1 MDWASSLFVALLMT
15 DITGT
20 IFFLIGRVF
29 IKLAHKDVMFMR
41 LVNAITLSAYLIP
54 YVYIVFGVTE
64 WIRKGEI
71 VSVFNLFYYTPMIRE
86 ASLLLGCIWFGLI
99 LGLLGRSLYRRYR
112 WMWLCRG
119 NIPEEEEAIE
129 RLFAEIC
136 DELGIAGKVSL
147 CRNDLRDMPCITRYH
162 GFVVML
168 PLVHYTE
175 KEAKV
180 IFYHEL
186 CHYLNKDLYL
196 KSISGMVG
204 LLHIFN
210 PAVNIL
216 VKEMKLLNEECCDRA
231 ACKKGSE
238 SFNSNGYFKVI
249 DKLLTD
255 GDRGNRYWSLAA
267 VDDRSNYERRVESM
281 ANYHEHGGLKRGTV
295 LVLAV
300 AFLLGSSI
308 TSLAAG
314 DGVADAY
321 QGLAEETKVKSIHG
335 GNIVDGEAVRI
346 LSKTFDIDPDKVIM
360 MEEEIEPY
368 LRYKQ
373 VRWTVPAGTTCVSL
387 GMDVKEGDVVCVSV
401 EGDPDTIE
409 YETGLKDPYNIMWYV
424 PASGYVHED
433 FTIEIS
439 GVHYFFVTNLSE
451 TQSLKID
458 ALITRPD
465 P

>member
-1 MDWASSLFVALLMT
+1 MDWASSLFVALIMT

-20 IFFLIGRVF
+20 IFFLFGRVF
-29 IKLAHKDVMFMR
+29 IRLAHKDVMFAR
-41 LVNAITLSAYLIP
+41 LINAITLTAYLVP
-54 YVYIVFGVTE
+54 FVYIVLYAVEWVKMDRNVTD
-64 WIRKGEI
+64 
-71 VSVFNLFYYTPMIRE
+71 FNFFFTTPLLQE
-86 ASLLLGCIWFGLI
+86 ASILLGCMWISLS
-99 LGLLGRSLYRRYR
+99 LALLGRSLFRKYR
-112 WMWLCRG
+112 WVWLCRG

-136 DELGIAGKVSL
+136 EEFGIAGKVSL
-147 CRNDLRDMPCITRYH
+147 CRNDLIGMPCITQYH
-162 GFVVML
+162 GYVVML

-175 KEAKV
+175 QEAKV

-196 KSISGMVG
+196 KSISGIVG

-210 PAVNIL
+210 PVAHIL

-238 SFNSNGYFKVI
+238 SFDSKGYFKVI

-255 GDRGNRYWSLAA
+255 GDRGNGYWSLAA
-267 VDDRSNYERRVESM
+267 ADDRSNYERRVESM
-281 ANYHEHGGLKRGTV
+281 ANYHKHGGLKRGTV
-295 LVLAV
+295 LVLALT
-300 AFLLGSSI
+300 FLLGSSI

-321 QGLAEETKVKSIHG
+321 QGLVKETRAKSTNDGSTAEE
-335 GNIVDGEAVRI
+335 EAVRI
-346 LSKTFDIDPDKVIM
+346 LSKAFDVDPDKVII

-373 VRWTVPAGTTCVSL
+373 VRWTVPADTICVSL

-401 EGDPDTIE
+401 EGTPDTIE
-409 YETGLKDPYNIMWYV
+409 YETGLKDPYAIMWYV
-424 PASGYVHED
+424 TGSGYIHED
-433 FTIEIS
+433 FTIKTS
-439 GVHYFFVTNLSE
+439 GTHYFYVYNYSE
-451 TQSLKID
+451 TESLKID

>member
-1 MDWASSLFVALLMT
+1 MT

-20 IFFLIGRVF
+20 IFFLFGRVF
-29 IKLAHKDVMFMR
+29 IRLAHKDVVFAR
-41 LVNAITLSAYLIP
+41 LINAITMTAYLVP
-54 YVYIVFGVTE
+54 FVYIVLYAAE
-64 WIRKGEI
+64 WIKMHRN
-71 VSVFNLFYYTPMIRE
+71 VTDFNFYFDTPVIWETSM
-86 ASLLLGCIWFGLI
+86 LLGCIWISLS
-99 LGLLGRSLYRRYR
+99 LALLGRSLYRRYR
-112 WMWLCRG
+112 WVWLCRG
-119 NIPEEEEAIE
+119 NIPEEEEEIE
-129 RLFAEIC
+129 RLFAKIC

-147 CRNDLRDMPCITRYH
+147 CRNDLIGMPCITRYH
-162 GFVVML
+162 GYVVML

-175 KEAKV
+175 EEAKV

-196 KSISGMVG
+196 KSISGIVG

-210 PAVNIL
+210 PVVHIL
-216 VKEMKLLNEECCDRA
+216 VKEMKLLNEEYCDRA

-238 SFNSNGYFKVI
+238 SFNSKGYFIVI

-255 GDRGNRYWSLAA
+255 GDRGNGYWSLAA
-267 VDDRSNYERRVESM
+267 ADDRSNYERRVESM
-281 ANYHEHGGLKRGTV
+281 ANYHKHGGPKRGTV

-314 DGVADAY
+314 DGVTDAY
-321 QGLAEETKVKSIHG
+321 QGLVKETSIRG
-335 GNIVDGEAVRI
+335 TYDVNVADGEADRI
-346 LSKTFDIDPDKVIM
+346 LSKVFDVDPDKVII

-373 VRWTVPAGTTCVSL
+373 VRWTVPADTICTSL

-401 EGDPDTIE
+401 EGTPDTIE
-409 YETGLKDPYNIMWYV
+409 YETGLQDPYNIMWYV
-424 PASGYVHED
+424 TGKGYIHQDFIIETSGTYYFYVYNYSKTE
-433 FTIEIS
+433 
-439 GVHYFFVTNLSE
+439 G
-451 TQSLKID
+451 LKID
-458 ALITRPD
+458 AMITRPD

>member
-41 LVNAITLSAYLIP
+41 LVNAITLSAYLVP
-54 YVYIVFGVTE
+54 YVYIVFCVTE
-64 WIRKGEI
+64 WIRNGE
-71 VSVFNLFYYTPMIRE
+71 VVHAFNLFYNTPVIWE
-86 ASLLLGCIWFGLI
+86 ASMLLGCIWFGLI

-112 WMWLCRG
+112 WTWLCRG

-136 DELGIAGKVSL
+136 DELGISGKVSL

-196 KSISGMVG
+196 KSISGIVG

-210 PAVNIL
+210 PAVHIL
-216 VKEMKLLNEECCDRA
+216 VKEMNLLCEECCDRA
-231 ACKKGSE
+231 ACKKGLE
-238 SFNSNGYFKVI
+238 SFDGREYFSVIYNLLMDDDRKNG
-249 DKLLTD
+249 
-255 GDRGNRYWSLAA
+255 YWSLALA
-267 VDDRSNYERRVESM
+267 NGKRNYERRVECM
-281 ANYHEHGGLKRGTV
+281 ANYHKHGGLKRGTV

-300 AFLLGSSI
+300 SFLLGSSI
-308 TSLAAG
+308 TSLAVG

-321 QGLAEETKVKSIHG
+321 KGVAKETRITG
-335 GNIVDGEAVRI
+335 AYDENTVDEEAVRV
-346 LSKTFDIDPDKVIM
+346 LSRAFDFDPDKVVI
-360 MEEEIEPY
+360 MEEETDPY
-368 LRYKQ
+368 SLVKKVKWHVTPDTIY
-373 VRWTVPAGTTCVSL
+373 VSF
-387 GMDVKEGDVVCVSV
+387 GMSQDVGDNVCVTV
-401 EGDPDTIE
+401 VGDPDTIE
-409 YETGLKDPYNIMWYV
+409 YEMGLKDPYNIMWYV
-424 PASGYVHED
+424 KGSGKIHQD
-433 FTIEIS
+433 FTIETK
-439 GVHYFFVTNLSE
+439 GTHYFYVYNMSE
-451 TQSLKID
+451 DEELYIE
-458 ALITRPD
+458 AAIVR
-465 P
+465 

>member
-1 MDWASSLFVALLMT
+1 MDWASSLFAVLLLT

-20 IFFLIGRVF
+20 IFFLIGRIF
-29 IKLAHKDVMFMR
+29 IRLAHKDVMFMR
-41 LVNAITLSAYLIP
+41 LINTITLVAYLVP
-54 YVYIVFGVTE
+54 FVYIVLYVTE
-64 WIRKGEI
+64 WVRENK
-71 VSVFNLFYYTPMIRE
+71 VKSVFNLFFNTLIIRE
-86 ASLLLGCIWFGLI
+86 ACMLLGCIWISLFI
-99 LGLLGRSLYRRYR
+99 GLLVRSLYRRYR
-112 WMWLCRG
+112 WMWVCRG

-129 RLFAEIC
+129 RLFARIC

-162 GFVVML
+162 GYVVML
-168 PLVHYTE
+168 PLIHYTE

-210 PAVNIL
+210 PMVHIL
-216 VKEMKLLNEECCDRA
+216 VNETNLLCEECCDRT
-231 ACKKGSE
+231 ACKKGLE
-238 SFNSNGYFKVI
+238 SFTGREYFQVI
-249 DKLLTD
+249 YKLLMG
-255 GDRGNRYWSLAA
+255 GDRKNGYWSLALA
-267 VDDRSNYERRVESM
+267 NGKRNYERRVKSM
-281 ANYHEHGGLKRGTV
+281 ADYHKRGGLKRGTV
-295 LVLAV
+295 LILAV

-314 DGVADAY
+314 GGMADVY
-321 QGLAEETKVKSIHG
+321 MGLAKETSAWSTYG
-335 GNIVDGEAVRI
+335 ENAVDEAVVQI
-346 LSKTFDIDPDKVIM
+346 MSGIFDFDPDKVVM

-373 VRWTVPAGTTCVSL
+373 IYWTVPADTIYMSM
-387 GMDVKEGDVVCVSV
+387 GMGVKEGDVVCVSV
-401 EGDPDTIE
+401 EGDPDSVV
-409 YETGLKDPYNIMWYV
+409 YRTGLKDPYEIMLYV
-424 PASGYVHED
+424 EGSGYIHQD
-433 FTIEIS
+433 FTIETS
-439 GVHYFFVTNLSE
+439 GVHYFFVYNKSE
-451 TQSLKID
+451 TQSLDID